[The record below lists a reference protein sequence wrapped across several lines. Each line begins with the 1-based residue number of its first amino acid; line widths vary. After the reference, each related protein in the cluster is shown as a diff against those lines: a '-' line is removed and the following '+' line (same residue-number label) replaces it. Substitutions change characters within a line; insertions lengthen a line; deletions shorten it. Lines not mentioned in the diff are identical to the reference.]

1 MSGGSLELTTP
12 RGVDVRPVFV
22 PENLSEQEA
31 PDQEALLSL
40 SGIHGAI
47 VTRPAHERS
56 YGIKRQNFDTFHGTL
71 LLELNEKKTI
81 NTLLDGGQK
90 KALREEGFS
99 PLSNPHITVIN
110 NANARRIVNALDGN
124 RKKLAAVSA
133 EVGDIDWTWRPTGIV
148 FPLQTK
154 AKDGIKIV
162 SLVECPGTSELFER
176 LEDSLPEL
184 ELEPQHAHISIM
196 RKKGESSRHTSLSIG
211 GLAVSKPVRSFEPI
225 LGLAA

>member
-99 PLSNPHITVIN
+99 PLSNPHI
-110 NANARRIVNALDGN
+110 
-124 RKKLAAVSA
+124 
-133 EVGDIDWTWRPTGIV
+133 V